1 MKTEVLRGSKAGV
14 KVGTRRKNT
23 AAFRSCMVGTKSQP
37 GSAGK
42 ESKTET
48 AE

>member
-14 KVGTRRKNT
+14 KVGTRIKNT
-23 AAFRSCMVGTKSQP
+23 AAFISFMVGTESQP

-42 ESKTET
+42 ESETEV